1 MLNLFYTD
9 VFFLSSLLISVT
21 VLGNG
26 TKENLLIAFIVGS
39 SGLYAV
45 GRYFF
50 INHVHSIFE
59 RKALIVWLI
68 FFFSMYLF
76 YGNFYRSSV
85 DPLGGNDAAAVFILS
100 ALDVL
105 FIISPYSTDKLLRLL
120 EYAFFITFVFYI
132 VFFINILMSM
142 SIEELWLYRLG
153 NLVDGVPVLKGDS
166 NTVSVNMIIFSIFI
180 YVNVF
185 FYSVKVKYIF
195 SMILS
200 LATIVFSGSKTG
212 LFSVVLYFLL
222 FGLVFSTPSLKK
234 TGITLLFLV
243 LFVVIIFS
251 NDYLYLLIGQ
261 RVEDFL
267 GTFGL
272 IEYTNYSNSTNVR
285 MDMNDIGI
293 SMWLD
298 SPFFGN
304 GRAAFR
310 EYSGFQTWSHNNY
323 IEILTSFGILGLI
336 TFYWYQVLL
345 LFKALYLK
353 GRDNVGT
360 IIVAVY
366 YIVSFFIDITSVR
379 YALYITVIMIV
390 VTGVLISNA
399 ENKRNL

>member
-1 MLNLFYTD
+1 MLNLFYSD
-9 VFFLSSLLISVT
+9 VIVLSSLLIAVT

-26 TKENLLIAFIVGS
+26 TKENLFIGFIVGI

-50 INHVHSIFE
+50 INHVHSILE

-68 FFFSMYLF
+68 VFFSMYLF
-76 YGNFYRSSV
+76 YGNFYHSSV
-85 DPLGGNDAAAVFILS
+85 DPLGGNDAAAAFILS

-105 FIISPYSTDKLLRLL
+105 LIISPYSNDKLLKLL

-132 VFFINILMSM
+132 VFFLNILMSM
-142 SIEELWLYRLG
+142 SIKELWLYRLG
-153 NLVDGVPVLKGDS
+153 NLVNGVPVLKGDS
-166 NTVSVNMIIFSIFI
+166 NTVSVNIIIFSIFI
-180 YVNVF
+180 YLNIFFSNV
-185 FYSVKVKYIF
+185 KAKYIF
-195 SMILS
+195 SMVLS

-212 LFSVVLYFLL
+212 LFSVVLYFIL
-222 FGLVFSTPSLKK
+222 FGLVFSKPSLKK
-234 TGITLLFLV
+234 IGTTLLFLV
-243 LFVVIIFS
+243 LFVVLIFS

-285 MDMNDIGI
+285 MDMNHIGL

-323 IEILTSFGILGLI
+323 IELLTSFGIFGLV
-336 TFYWYQVLL
+336 TFYWYQIFL

-353 GRDNVGT
+353 GRDNVG
-360 IIVAVY
+360 IVIVAVY
-366 YIVSFFIDITSVR
+366 YIVSFFMDITSVR

-399 ENKRNL
+399 EKQRK